1 MKRYIEL
8 PRPVR
13 VWYNASDIGAD
24 GGVAFTN
31 ALAESVGIGMG
42 MVDYPIHVAPSGLGS
57 RLATPVVRNIESAI
71 LVVDPKQVHQ
81 LNIGQL
87 VDYVALIGLAQIN
100 LDKEIGQA
108 PSILKVFNATESSP
122 PLEMT
127 VWDRA
132 LLHALYSTPQNSVMQ
147 LSKMQTVA
155 FKDITA
161 KAQN

>member
-1 MKRYIEL
+1 
-8 PRPVR
+8 
-13 VWYNASDIGAD
+13 
-24 GGVAFTN
+24 
-31 ALAESVGIGMG
+31 MG
-42 MVDYPIHVAPSGLGS
+42 MVDYPIHVSPGLGS
-57 RLATPVVRNIESAI
+57 RLTTPVVRNIESAI

-87 VDYVALIGLAQIN
+87 VDYVALIGFAQIN

-127 VWDRA
+127 AWDRA

-147 LSKMQTVA
+147 LSKMQTAA

-161 KAQN
+161 KAQP